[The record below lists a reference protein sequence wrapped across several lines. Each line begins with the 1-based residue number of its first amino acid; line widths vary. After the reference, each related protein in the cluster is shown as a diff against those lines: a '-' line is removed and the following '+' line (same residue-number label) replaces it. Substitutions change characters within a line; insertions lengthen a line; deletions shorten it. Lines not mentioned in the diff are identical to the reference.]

1 MGKKKYLAV
10 KPLSPD
16 HAKRVAPLPS
26 FPPSNPS
33 SPVRENRPIVSPP
46 PQLVAQPASS
56 GVSPPKSAHR
66 TEEDGA
72 AVANSQRPRPAALQ
86 QVGGPPR
93 SAALPAPEPLVRTP
107 HLQKPLVHSAL
118 APHQHHA
125 HAPPA
130 AGAQPAQAGRPS
142 AFDAAVKPHHPHA
155 QPLRQHVPAVVD
167 GQVIGQPHHAHDQHH
182 AHGQAHMHPTHAHHQ
197 PHGTGHVPHSAL
209 KTAAPLPP
217 QAGAPLP
224 APAASSRAPSPQ
236 PAARAQT
243 TSPTPRPIYESHVEA
258 PSQPAPAA
266 TSSVPPAASPRPAHG
281 GPPPAAASAATPGAG
296 APRSA
301 ADEKTLKAKQKKLKA
316 LASEASSGGSS
327 GKNGKRKQGLMSRLF
342 CARPKTFDE
351 KHGGAADYVK
361 IEQYEAKN
369 PHAKPSPQAAANASQ
384 TARTATPQ
392 TQTMSNKPPPQ
403 QQQPRQQQPP
413 QQQQQQQQP
422 PRQHMSATQQ
432 WLMQQQQ
439 QIHQLAQQQQQQ
451 PPRHYPA
458 PGYPPASSHGYPQPQ
473 QHHPLQPTPLGTQ
486 QQPQPLRPVP
496 YHIAMLQ
503 QGAPKEKFAVV

>member
-16 HAKRVAPLPS
+16 HAKRLAPLPS

-46 PQLVAQPASS
+46 PQHVAQPASS

-86 QVGGPPR
+86 PVDGPPR
-93 SAALPAPEPLVRTP
+93 GAALPAPAPLVRTP

-197 PHGTGHVPHSAL
+197 PHGTGHVPHSAM

-217 QAGAPLP
+217 QAAPLP
-224 APAASSRAPSPQ
+224 APAASPRAPSPQ
-236 PAARAQT
+236 AAARAQT

-258 PSQPAPAA
+258 PSRPAPAA
-266 TSSVPPAASPRPAHG
+266 TSVPPTASPRPAQG
-281 GPPPAAASAATPGAG
+281 GPVAAASAPTTGAG
-296 APRSA
+296 AAKSA
-301 ADEKTLKAKQKKLKA
+301 AEEKLLKAKQKKLKA

-327 GKNGKRKQGLMSRLF
+327 GKNGKRKQGLMARLF

-392 TQTMSNKPPPQ
+392 TQTMSDKPPPP
-403 QQQPRQQQPP
+403 QQPRQQQPP
-413 QQQQQQQQP
+413 QQQQQQQ

-473 QHHPLQPTPLGTQ
+473 QHHPLQPTPLGAQQ
-486 QQPQPLRPVP
+486 QQPQPQRPVP
-496 YHIAMLQ
+496 YHVAVLQ
-503 QGAPKEKFAVV
+503 QGAPKERFAVV